1 MQKAEE
7 TRRDIDYMLD
17 RMTAEELR
25 EARKYVAWIFCQK
38 AENPLANAGGA

>member
-1 MQKAEE
+1 MQKAED

-25 EARKYVAWIFCQK
+25 EARKWIAWIYYAK
-38 AENPLANAGGA
+38 S